1 MTEAAVRLLA
11 RREHAA
17 KELADKLRRKGHAPE
32 HIDAALQRLQAQG
45 LQSDERYAEIL
56 TRTRVEAGYGPLR
69 IRQELARAGV
79 ATELIDAAL
88 APYHDHWSEAVER
101 VRQRRFPGG
110 PPHDPRERARQT
122 RFLLY
127 RGFPAELVHAVLS
140 RGGAMIDEW

>member
-1 MTEAAVRLLA
+1 LRLLT

-17 KELADKLRRKGHAPE
+17 GELAEKLRRKGHAPGD
-32 HIDAALQRLQAQG
+32 IDQALQQLRAQG

-79 ATELIDAAL
+79 EAALIDAAL
-88 APYHDHWSEAVER
+88 EPYRSEWVER
-101 VRQRRFPGG
+101 AENARRRRFRK
-110 PPHDPRERARQT
+110 PPPRDYRERARQA

-127 RGFPAELVHAVLS
+127 RGFPAELVRALLDHS
-140 RGGAMIDEW
+140 GTPIDEE